1 MPEAAFRAF
10 VTGVFVAV
18 VHHFQGFRFKGQL
31 EQQTDTVNTPGV
43 HVRSLTA
50 GPG

>member
-1 MPEAAFRAF
+1 MPQATFRPL
-10 VTGVFVAV
+10 VTHVFVAV
-18 VHHFQGFRFKGQL
+18 VQHFQGFRLKGQF

-50 GPG
+50 GP